1 MLLLSL
7 TVGLWP
13 VQLAKRYVNAH
24 ALVDLCLSAVF
35 DPTLGSSKSASTKK
49 VQEACIV
56 ISTPTVIEKGAL
68 SPLERIAGVARLRCH
83 HVENNSAAPQALRS
97 ITKQNIIL
105 RELWDIQEV
114 PCQLQKGRTKR
125 GVSSA

>member
-24 ALVDLCLSAVF
+24 ALVDLCVSAVF
-35 DPTLGSSKSASTKK
+35 DPPLGSSGPASTKK

-56 ISTPTVIEKGAL
+56 ISTPTVIEKGVL
-68 SPLERIAGVARLRCH
+68 PPLERSAGGAPLRCH
-83 HVENNSAAPQALRS
+83 SVENTSAATQALRS
-97 ITKQNIIL
+97 MRMWQASARESWDKQDGL
-105 RELWDIQEV
+105 HR
-114 PCQLQKGRTKR
+114 LQKDC
-125 GVSSA
+125 